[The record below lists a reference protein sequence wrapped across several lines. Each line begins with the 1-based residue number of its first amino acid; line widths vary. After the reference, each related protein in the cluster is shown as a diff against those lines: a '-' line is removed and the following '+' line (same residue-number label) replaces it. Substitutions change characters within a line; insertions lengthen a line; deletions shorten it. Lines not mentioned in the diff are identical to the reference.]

1 MANKWIREGSQL
13 FKRPC
18 PASYSPRPNG
28 TPAGTPEY
36 QKQPVSPGPSTT
48 AKRDEDT
55 AECKPVV
62 QKASLASMGEDK
74 PVLQKASLAEDE
86 PVLQKASLAEDKP
99 VLQKASLAGIVDS
112 KPVIEKIPH
121 AKGAAGLD
129 EDISVLESAI

>member
-48 AKRDEDT
+48 AKLDEDT

-74 PVLQKASLAEDE
+74 PVLQKASLAED
-86 PVLQKASLAEDKP
+86 KP

-112 KPVIEKIPH
+112 PPVIEKLPH
-121 AKGAAGLD
+121 AKGAAGLA